1 MIDKD
6 DLINWLE
13 KADKILDNKIEII
26 AVGGTAMT
34 LLGLKSSTVDVDFCL
49 DKKDVNYFKKVID
62 NEFRVDIFTDGF
74 IFSEQ
79 LPSDYKEKS
88 KEIRVMKNII
98 LKALDPVDIIITK
111 AARFNARDSED
122 IEALAKHVNKKEL
135 AERFEKVIG
144 SYAGNEDE
152 YKYHMNL
159 ILKNFFE

>member
-1 MIDKD
+1 MINKD
-6 DLINWLE
+6 DIIKWLG
-13 KADKILDNKIEII
+13 KADKIFNHKIEII

-34 LLGLKSSTVDVDFCL
+34 LLGLKSSTADVDFCL
-49 DKKDVNYFKKVID
+49 DKKDADDFKRVIG

-79 LPSDYKEKS
+79 LPPDYKEKS
-88 KEIRVMKNII
+88 KEIRVMKNVI

-144 SYAGNEDE
+144 SYAGNEED

-159 ILKNFFE
+159 ILKKFFE